1 MSFLPG
7 ASRIE
12 AGPLASLLF
21 MPLLAGITVAAC
33 LFWADPAAAAEM
45 VGGAAGAAMGWTML
59 AGSTV
64 KLCYLGTAAAH
75 VGHLVSER
83 LGGVAAMLGIRA
95 AEEGEETP
103 ASTLSDPGF
112 WARFP
117 NEVDATLVAIALTT
131 LAHRLAM

>member
-1 MSFLPG
+1 MPLLPG

-21 MPLLAGITVAAC
+21 MPLLAGVTVAAC
-33 LFWADPAAAAEM
+33 LFWADPLAAAEM
-45 VGGAAGAAMGWTML
+45 VGGGAAMGWTVL

-83 LGGVAAMLGIRA
+83 LGGIAAVFGIRQD
-95 AEEGEETP
+95 EEEAP
-103 ASTLSDPGF
+103 APALSDPGF

-117 NEVDATLVAIALTT
+117 NEVDATLLAIALTT

>member
-1 MSFLPG
+1 MSLFPG

-12 AGPLASLLF
+12 PGPLASLLF
-21 MPLLAGITVAAC
+21 MPLLAGVTVAAC
-33 LFWADPAAAAEM
+33 LFWADPAAASEM
-45 VGGAAGAAMGWTML
+45 VGGGAMGWTML
-59 AGSTV
+59 ASSTV

-83 LGGVAAMLGIRA
+83 LGGIAAVFGIRQD
-95 AEEGEETP
+95 EEEAPVP
-103 ASTLSDPGF
+103 ALTDPSF

-117 NEVDATLVAIALTT
+117 NEVDATLLAIALTT